1 MWPTVQASTTTVRT
15 TRATSTSV
23 SATATTSL
31 QSNSSSS
38 NRRSSINSAIAAT
51 NRCLIK
57 SAIERSVVRPIA
69 IGGIIGHKAQA
80 TVATED
86 VLTVAAEDVATVA
99 TEDVPVVNTTE
110 LEYDIINYYTDAPSS
125 TTPCLAGSHRQQ
137 QPTIC
142 PPLLQGSGS
151 GSGSTSA
158 RRCSRLIGNHQ
169 PTLDTGA
176 VEAGLATDAAA
187 TACGSLSA
195 DQETT
200 QEEEFDLFAEDSH
213 TSKPPPSFTT
223 KTLRCRSTA
232 AALDMDARSRGGGGT
247 QSRQRKARAIVTPR
261 TALSSSSNA
270 STGDSRSP
278 NSTPSSTL
286 GVNMRVTGQCSQG
299 GRKYMEDQFSVAYQ
313 ESPLTH
319 ELEYA
324 FFGIYDG
331 HGGPE
336 AAFFAKEH
344 LMLEI
349 VRQKQFWSDNDE
361 DVLKAIREGYI
372 STHFAMW
379 REQEKWP
386 RTANGHLST
395 AGTTATV
402 AFMRREKIYIGH
414 VGDSGI
420 VLGYQQPN
428 ERQWRAKQLTTDH
441 KPESHE
447 EKSRI
452 QRSGGMVAIKSGVPR
467 VVWNRPRDPQHR
479 GPIRRRTAIDDIP
492 FLAVARSLGDL
503 WSYNSRCKEFVV
515 SPDPEVKVV
524 KIDPNMFR
532 CLIFGTDG
540 LWNVV
545 TAQEAVDAVRKQ
557 HLIGEILN
565 EQDVMN
571 PSKALVDRALKT
583 WASKKMRADNTSVV
597 TVILTP
603 SSTTSGSSQKP
614 SPVPSPSPCPVQPS
628 APSGREI
635 DLRRELD
642 ASDMEVEVDVDALL
656 DADDEDSAMDSEN
669 SCPDPHCIEEENYIL
684 DAPYSALAKR
694 HLPPEP
700 FRNFDYYAVEEE
712 QEEEDADEYIDGEPI
727 DHAEDEEAGDEDAA
741 AAAVSLQQ
749 RLPRFSYDAQRLKLS
764 LHNHRKMWRKSNTA
778 GVYPWRGLIEQ
789 QLQHQQQE
797 AEAGDVVMLEQ
808 EHHLHHYSN
817 GSSHIDRAAIYGQSV
832 TNSSNGGGGGR
843 ELTELEHHL
852 EQHLENSFGSYGS
865 SVCSLGSDYSF
876 AESYN
881 TLLNEQEQEARS
893 RSAAAAAEAEA
904 AAAAALDDRSM
915 QEIIQEQQ
923 HYQQQEGYSLTQL
936 ETRREQLHQVHSH
949 QPQDQEPEQEQ
960 ETWTPSDYVE
970 QQAHQEEEPA
980 KEPEP
985 SELLELNALLQQERA
1000 EEQQVALEREQQ
1012 LLREQEHE
1020 HEHMEATSSSSTSTS
1035 SSSCSETEFVFTSS
1049 WTSAAL
1055 KETTTETEP
1064 QEGEEDEKESSS
1076 PPPAPSPPT
1085 LQDNKVSSTLPSTP
1099 TSASEAG
1106 LTPAMLQLRETV
1118 AEIRKEDAHA
1128 VHYIIEQIQKLQ
1140 EVDCMPVTAAPGIG
1154 EALDRASALAS
1165 DLSAAAA
1172 PSASS
1177 MAATSPVATQR
1188 IRQMRRYRNVPN
1200 ENHQH
1205 MQTRL
1210 RQVFKHCKNKS
1221 LSAAAIKEAASGA
1234 GAAAS
1239 AVGGAAAAAIAAGAG
1254 GAGNSS
1260 STVVIAARRSINTTP
1275 SSTKS
1280 NSNGNSR
1287 SSSSGSSI
1295 MMTRRSQ
1302 TLAISGGGGAVSKRQ
1317 LRSCSVSGMDM
1328 TKRTLRTRNVPTV
1341 GVGATAVNVPTAAA
1355 STARV
1360 DSAGRGGAN
1369 STANVGTASASG
1381 SSNGSNA
1388 ASRRLKRTQQ
1398 EREQRRS
1405 LRRSTLNA
1413 PMPGGGA
1420 NSGSSSST
1428 ASPFSKPTRLQSSCN
1443 GAISARPPPSPK
1455 KLNIVVPTLAI
1466 GTRAYT
1472 AAMAA
1477 SAVQLNKRWS
1487 LRSSR
1492 PAAAAG
1498 GQRSAIRNGEQQ
1510 RHQQQQ

>member
-1 MWPTVQASTTTVRT
+1 MWPTMQATTTVRT
-15 TRATSTSV
+15 TRATSTCTSL
-23 SATATTSL
+23 SASATTSL
-31 QSNSSSS
+31 QGN
-38 NRRSSINSAIAAT
+38 RSSISSAIAAK

-57 SAIERSVVRPIA
+57 SAIERSVVRPISIAA
-69 IGGIIGHKAQA
+69 IQHTAQA
-80 TVATED
+80 TVPA
-86 VLTVAAEDVATVA
+86 
-99 TEDVPVVNTTE
+99 VPQAVPAVKTTE
-110 LEYDIINYYTDAPSS
+110 LEYDIINYYTDSPSS
-125 TTPCLAGSHRQQ
+125 TTPCLAVSPRQQ
-137 QPTIC
+137 QPAMC
-142 PPLLQGSGS
+142 PPLTQGSG
-151 GSGSTSA
+151 SA

-169 PTLDTGA
+169 PALETNA
-176 VEAGLATDAAA
+176 VEAGLAADATA
-187 TACGSLSA
+187 TACGSLSTGE
-195 DQETT
+195 ETT
-200 QEEEFDLFAEDSH
+200 QEEELDLFAEDSH
-213 TSKPPPSFTT
+213 TSRPSPSFTT

-232 AALDMDARSRGGGGT
+232 AALDMDARSRGGGGA
-247 QSRQRKARAIVTPR
+247 QSRQRKPKAIVPPR
-261 TALSSSSNA
+261 TEALSSSNG

-278 NSTPSSTL
+278 SSTPSIESSPTPSSTL

-336 AAFFAKEH
+336 AALFAKEH

-372 STHFAMW
+372 ATHFAMW

-479 GPIRRRTAIDDIP
+479 GPIRRRTVIDDIP

-515 SPDPEVKVV
+515 SPDPDVKVV

-603 SSTTSGSSQKP
+603 SSTTSGSSQET
-614 SPVPSPSPCPVQPS
+614 SPIPSPCDGPP
-628 APSGREI
+628 A
-635 DLRRELD
+635 RRD
-642 ASDMEVEVDVDALL
+642 ACDMDMEVDVDALL

-669 SCPDPHCIEEENYIL
+669 SCPDPAHCIEEEDYIL

-700 FRNFDYYAVEEE
+700 FRNFDYYAIDEEDE
-712 QEEEDADEYIDGEPI
+712 REEDDADEYIEGEAIEP
-727 DHAEDEEAGDEDAA
+727 AEQVAVESDAA
-741 AAAVSLQQ
+741 AAAAALQQ
-749 RLPRFSYDAQRLKLS
+749 RLPRFSYDAQRLKRS
-764 LHNHRKMWRKSNTA
+764 LHNHRKMWRKSNTT
-778 GVYPWRGLIEQ
+778 GVYPWRGLVEQ
-789 QLQHQQQE
+789 QHQLE
-797 AEAGDVVMLEQ
+797 AEAGENVVILEE

-817 GSSHIDRAAIYGQSV
+817 GTLIDRAAMYGHSV
-832 TNSSNGGGGGR
+832 PAPSSGSSSSTSGGGAVR

-852 EQHLENSFGSYGS
+852 EQHLESSFGSYGS
-865 SVCSLGSDYSF
+865 SVGCLGSDYSF

-904 AAAAALDDRSM
+904 ASAAAMDDRSM

-936 ETRREQLHQVHSH
+936 ETRREQLHQLHPH
-949 QPQDQEPEQEQ
+949 QPQDQEQEQ
-960 ETWTPSDYVE
+960 ETWTPSEYVE
-970 QQAHQEEEPA
+970 QQQQAHQEEETTA

-1000 EEQQVALEREQQ
+1000 EEEQVALEREQQ
-1012 LLREQEHE
+1012 LQREQ
-1020 HEHMEATSSSSTSTS
+1020 EHMEATYSSSSS
-1035 SSSCSETEFVFTSS
+1035 SSSCSETDFAFSSS
-1049 WTSAAL
+1049 WSTL
-1055 KETTTETEP
+1055 KEATRTETEP
-1064 QEGEEDEKESSS
+1064 EPEPEPEPEEEESS
-1076 PPPAPSPPT
+1076 PPSPPT
-1085 LQDNKVSSTLPSTP
+1085 LQDNQVSSTLPSTP
-1099 TSASEAG
+1099 TSAPEPG
-1106 LTPAMLQLRETV
+1106 LTTAMAQVRETV

-1140 EVDCMPVTAAPGIG
+1140 EVDCIPQAS
-1154 EALDRASALAS
+1154 LDRANALAN
-1165 DLSAAAA
+1165 DLA
-1172 PSASS
+1172 SASS
-1177 MAATSPVATQR
+1177 ASVAATPVR
-1188 IRQMRRYRNVPN
+1188 RRYRNVPN

-1210 RQVFKHCKNKS
+1210 RQVFKHCKNRS
-1221 LSAAAIKEAASGA
+1221 LSAASIRDAAVGA
-1234 GAAAS
+1234 GAGAIAI
-1239 AVGGAAAAAIAAGAG
+1239 GGAAAAAGAG
-1254 GAGNSS
+1254 VGAGNNSS
-1260 STVVIAARRSINTTP
+1260 SSVVIAARKSIIAAT
-1275 SSTKS
+1275 SSSIKS
-1280 NSNGNSR
+1280 GSGNGNSNGTVR
-1287 SSSSGSSI
+1287 SNTSSSSI

-1302 TLAISGGGGAVSKRQ
+1302 TLAISGGAGTVNKRQ
-1317 LRSCSVSGMDM
+1317 LRSTICSVGGMDM

-1341 GVGATAVNVPTAAA
+1341 GGEATAVNGATASPLPANVN
-1355 STARV
+1355 S
-1360 DSAGRGGAN
+1360 GGGGGAT
-1369 STANVGTASASG
+1369 STQSVVASASG
-1381 SSNGSNA
+1381 SSNSGGST

-1413 PMPGGGA
+1413 AMTGGGS
-1420 NSGSSSST
+1420 SGSANT
-1428 ASPFSKPTRLQSSCN
+1428 PSPFSKPTRLQSSCN
-1443 GAISARPPPSPK
+1443 GAGAISARPPPSPK

-1492 PAAAAG
+1492 QQVAKGAPPGTGSPSSNSNGSGGGSGITSHRMMMTAISCYSVRNRGGNQEQSGAAT
-1498 GQRSAIRNGEQQ
+1498 S
-1510 RHQQQQ
+1510 QQQQPTTRRR